1 LRWSYV
7 FLSIWICT
15 FFVGLYLAPATN
27 ISTLVIASLINTIIL
42 YIIVY
47 GITGIARRGIA
58 SKIFAIF
65 LILLVAGL
73 AYQNQGV
80 VERTN
85 LDSVKNMLASESMF
99 LLGTFS
105 NTVQS
110 TSATPTG
117 SLTGATSQTTGF
129 ASTIQTLVPQFFRS
143 PNGTLIVTTWVH
155 QLMAN
160 VSAARTSQGLS
171 HLTESSSLDQ
181 WAQQRFLTMEQEPD
195 VTHYGYQNQE
205 PGVGE
210 AILYPNGFSPSV
222 YANDLQSQ
230 APLHWQL
237 LMYPSFISYGFYVG
251 RGVVYSVGQQC
262 SVTELPGPGINITQ
276 YFSQHGCTAYQGT
289 DTWLVI
295 ELS

>member
-1 LRWSYV
+1 MRWSYV
-7 FLSIWICT
+7 FLSIWICS
-15 FFVGLYLAPATN
+15 FIVGLYLAPATN
-27 ISTLVIASLINTIIL
+27 ISALMIESLINTVIL

-58 SKIFAIF
+58 SRIFAIF

-73 AYQNQGV
+73 AYQNQV
-80 VERTN
+80 AVERTN
-85 LDSVKNMLASESMF
+85 LDSLKNVLASESMF
-99 LLGTFS
+99 LLGTSS

-110 TSATPTG
+110 TSATPTS
-117 SLTGATSQTTGF
+117 SLTGTGQTTEF
-129 ASTIQTLVPQFFRS
+129 TSSIQTLVPQFLRS
-143 PNGTLIVTTWVH
+143 PNGTLIDTTWVN
-155 QLMAN
+155 QFMAN

-181 WAQQRFLTMEQEPD
+181 WAQQRFLTMQQEPD

-210 AILYPNGFSPSV
+210 AIFYPSGFSSSV
-222 YANDLQSQ
+222 YAKDLQSQ

-237 LMYPSFISYGFYVG
+237 LMYPSFTSYGFYVG